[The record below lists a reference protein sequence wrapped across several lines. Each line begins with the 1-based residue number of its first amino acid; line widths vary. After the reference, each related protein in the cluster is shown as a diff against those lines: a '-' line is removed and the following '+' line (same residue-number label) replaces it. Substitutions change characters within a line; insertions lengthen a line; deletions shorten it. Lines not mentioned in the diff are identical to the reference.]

1 MKSQKAKLAVAV
13 ILVGILISAS
23 VFLRPHHDFND
34 SKPGPIAQIS
44 IPDGA
49 TGTQIAHI
57 LADAG
62 VIKEAQKFISEVLK
76 NPKAAG
82 ISPGVHN
89 ISTHISSKFAIEQL
103 LDQKKLQNVLKVIEG
118 ETLSDVI
125 AKLKKNEHISKGSFS
140 AAEVK
145 PLYLNSSK
153 SLEGS
158 IFPAQ
163 YSFAPATSV
172 KDALTAMVSR
182 ARANA
187 QSIGLAAGYLKYSPF
202 QVLTI
207 ASMVQIEGDP
217 ASFEKV
223 ARVIYNRLS
232 IGMPLQLNSTVQYAT
247 NHRGRI
253 ALSINATKTPSLY
266 NTYLHQGLPPTPISN
281 PGAAAITAT
290 LHPADG
296 DWLYFITVKP
306 GDTRFTRDFA
316 VFQDWTTQFNK
327 NLAAGVFK

>member
-1 MKSQKAKLAVAV
+1 MKSQKSKLAVAV
-13 ILVGILISAS
+13 LLVGILFSAS
-23 VFLRPHHDFND
+23 VVLRPRHDFND

-49 TGTQIAHI
+49 TGTQIANI

-62 VIKEAQKFISEVLK
+62 VIKESQKFISEVLK
-76 NPKAAG
+76 NPKAGG

-89 ISTHISSKFAIEQL
+89 ISTHISSKLAIEQL
-103 LDQKKLQNVLKVIEG
+103 LDQKKIKNVLKVIEG

-125 AKLKKNEHISKGSFS
+125 AKLSKNDHISKASFS
-140 AAEVK
+140 LSEVK
-145 PLYLNSSK
+145 PLYQNATK

-163 YSFAPATSV
+163 YSFAPNTSV
-172 KDALTAMVSR
+172 KDALTSMVLR

-187 QSIGLAAGYLKYSPF
+187 QSIGLAGGYLKYSPF

-217 ASFEKV
+217 ASFAKV
-223 ARVIYNRLS
+223 ARVIYNRLN

-253 ALSINATKTPSLY
+253 ALSRNATKTPSLF

-281 PGAAAITAT
+281 PGAAAIVAT

-296 DWLYFITVKP
+296 NWLYFITVKP

-316 VFQDWTTQFNK
+316 VFQGWTTEFNN
-327 NLAAGVFK
+327 NLAAGAFK

>member
-1 MKSQKAKLAVAV
+1 MKSQKSKLAVAV
-13 ILVGILISAS
+13 LLVGILFSAS
-23 VFLRPHHDFND
+23 VVLRPRHDFND

-49 TGTQIAHI
+49 TGTQIANI

-62 VIKEAQKFISEVLK
+62 VIKESQKFISEVLK
-76 NPKAAG
+76 NPKAGG

-89 ISTHISSKFAIEQL
+89 ISTHISSKLAIEQL
-103 LDQKKLQNVLKVIEG
+103 LDQKKIKNVLKVIEG

-125 AKLKKNEHISKGSFS
+125 AKLSKNDHISKASFS
-140 AAEVK
+140 LSEVK
-145 PLYLNSSK
+145 PLYQNATK

-163 YSFAPATSV
+163 YSFASNTSV
-172 KDALTAMVSR
+172 KDALTSMVLR

-187 QSIGLAAGYLKYSPF
+187 QSIGLAGGYLKYSPF

-217 ASFEKV
+217 ASFAKV
-223 ARVIYNRLS
+223 VRVIYNRLN

-253 ALSINATKTPSLY
+253 ALSRNATKTPSLF

-281 PGAAAITAT
+281 PGAAAIVAT

-296 DWLYFITVKP
+296 NWLYFITVKP
-306 GDTRFTRDFA
+306 HDTRFTNDFA
-316 VFQDWTTQFNK
+316 LFQTWNTLYN
-327 NLAAGVFK
+327 NNVASGAFK